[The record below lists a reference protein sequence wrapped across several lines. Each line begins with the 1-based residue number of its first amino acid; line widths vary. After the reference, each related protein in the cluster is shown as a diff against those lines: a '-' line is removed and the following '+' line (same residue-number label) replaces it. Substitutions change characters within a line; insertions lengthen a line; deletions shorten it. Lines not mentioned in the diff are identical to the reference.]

1 MVEPV
6 SVGVEAAPQ
15 IAAFTRVAC
24 PYDLLSTASVER
36 SIFDDP
42 DPSVTLAHFDIGLEA
57 VGSAV
62 VRGEHGFVKFLAVHP
77 RSRLNGLGSQLL
89 GRLEDF
95 CRAHGATSV
104 SLGPSAP
111 FYVVPGIDVRTT
123 EALTFAHARGYER
136 TGDSVNQG
144 VRLIDLPAPE
154 LPCHVADGSDLER
167 IMPWLRESY
176 PNWIAEVTRA
186 VTLQT
191 CIVHDDLGF
200 ACYDVNRAGW
210 FGPMATRPDL
220 RGGGPGGP
228 PREKQ
233 GVGTATL
240 LAVLHKMRGLGY
252 EHCEIAWSGAVLFYL
267 KVVGARISRV
277 FWTYAKTFD

>member
-6 SVGVEAAPQ
+6 IVGIEAASQ

-24 PYDLLSTASVER
+24 PYDLLSTVSVER

-42 DPSVTLAHFDIGLEA
+42 DPSVVLAHFDPGLEA
-57 VGSAV
+57 IGSAV
-62 VRGEHGFVKFLAVHP
+62 VRGHHGFVKFLAVHP
-77 RSRLNGLGSQLL
+77 RSRLRGLGSQLL
-89 GRLEDF
+89 EHLEGF
-95 CRAHGATSV
+95 CREHGATSV
-104 SLGPSAP
+104 TLGPSAP
-111 FYVVPGIDVRTT
+111 FYVVPGIDVRYT
-123 EALTFAHARGYER
+123 EALTFAHARGYAR
-136 TGDSVNQG
+136 TTDAVNQG
-144 VRLIDLPAPE
+144 VRLVDLPDPQ
-154 LPCHVADGSDLER
+154 LPCHVADDSDLER
-167 IMPWLRESY
+167 VMPWLSESY
-176 PNWIAEVTRA
+176 PNWIAEVSRA
-186 VTLQT
+186 VQLGT

-220 RGGGPGGP
+220 RG
-228 PREKQ
+228 RS

-240 LAVLHKMRGLGY
+240 LAVLHKMRSHGY

-277 FWTYAKTFD
+277 FWTYTKQPSS

>member
-6 SVGVEAAPQ
+6 SVGIEAASQ

-24 PYDLLSTASVER
+24 PYDLLSTVSVER
-36 SIFDDP
+36 SIFDEP
-42 DPSVTLAHFDIGLEA
+42 DPSITVAHFDPGLEA

-62 VRGEHGFVKFLAVHP
+62 VRGELGFVKLLAVHP
-77 RSRLNGLGSQLL
+77 RSRLRGLGSQLL

-95 CRAHGATSV
+95 CREHGATSV

-111 FYVVPGIDVRTT
+111 FYVVPGIDVRYT
-123 EALTFAHARGYER
+123 EALTFAHARGYMR
-136 TGDSVNQG
+136 TGDAVNQG
-144 VRLIDLPAPE
+144 VRLVDLADPE
-154 LPCHVADGSDLER
+154 LPCHVADDADLER
-167 IMPWLRESY
+167 IMPWLREHY
-176 PNWIAEVTRA
+176 PNWIAEVTRG
-186 VTLQT
+186 VDLRT

-210 FGPMATRPDL
+210 FGPMATRPDV
-220 RGGGPGGP
+220 RSK
-228 PREKQ
+228 R
-233 GVGTATL
+233 GVGSATL
-240 LAVLHKMRGLGY
+240 LAALHKMRAAGY

-277 FWTYAKTFD
+277 FWTYTKRLDPIR

>member
-6 SVGVEAAPQ
+6 TVGVEAASQ

-24 PYDLLSTASVER
+24 AYDLLSTTSVER

-42 DPSVTLAHFDIGLEA
+42 DPTLVLAHFDPGLEA
-57 VGSAV
+57 VGAAV

-77 RSRLNGLGSQLL
+77 RSRLRGLGSQLL
-89 GRLEDF
+89 VRLEDF
-95 CRAHGATSV
+95 CRQRGASTV

-111 FYVVPGIDVRTT
+111 FYVVPGIDVRYT
-123 EALTFAHARGYER
+123 EALIFAHARGYRR

-144 VRLIDLPAPE
+144 VRLVDLPDPA
-154 LPCHVADGSDLER
+154 LPCHVADASDLDR
-167 IMPWLRESY
+167 IMPWLSEHY
-176 PNWIAEVTRA
+176 PNWIAEVTRS
-186 VTLQT
+186 VQLGT

-200 ACYDVNRAGW
+200 ACYDANRAGW
-210 FGPMATRPDL
+210 FGPMATRPEL
-220 RGGGPGGP
+220 RG
-228 PREKQ
+228 KQ

-240 LAVLHKMRGLGY
+240 LAVLHKMRALGY
-252 EHCEIAWSGAVLFYL
+252 EHCEIAWSGAVGFYL

-277 FWTYAKTFD
+277 FWTYAKSFDAND

>member
-6 SVGVEAAPQ
+6 VVGTDAASQ

-42 DPSVTLAHFDIGLEA
+42 DPSVTLALFDIGLEA
-57 VGSAV
+57 IGSAV

-77 RSRLNGLGSQLL
+77 RSRLRGLGSQLL
-89 GRLEDF
+89 VRLEDF
-95 CRAHGATSV
+95 CREHGATNV
-104 SLGPSAP
+104 QLGPSAP

-123 EALTFAHARGYER
+123 EALTFAHARGYHR

-144 VRLIDLPAPE
+144 VRLVDLPAPE
-154 LPCHVADGSDLER
+154 LPCHVADGTDLER

-176 PNWIAEVTRA
+176 PNWIAEVTRS

-191 CIVHDDLGF
+191 CVVHDDLGF

-220 RGGGPGGP
+220 RG
-228 PREKQ
+228 KQ

-240 LAVLHKMRGLGY
+240 LAALHKMRALGY
-252 EHCEIAWSGAVLFYL
+252 DHCEIAWSGAVLFYL

-277 FWTYAKTFD
+277 FWTYAKSLETGEPPRGD